1 VVSRVVGYAW
11 IVPALPLAAYIL
23 TVFAGRRLGERA
35 AYFGVVALGIATV
48 LGVTILIQAAGGAR
62 AHVSVPWL
70 QIGPYSVPMGFTI
83 DPLSAVMLGMVPLVA
98 WMIEIYSMGYMHKDP
113 EFNRF
118 YCNVNLFVTAMLVA
132 VIADNFLL
140 FLMAWEIM
148 GLCSYLLIGHWY
160 KDPGNA
166 RAATKAFLVTRIGD
180 VGLMAGIWWIFS
192 VTHTFQ
198 FDQLAPALHAAAL
211 APAVL
216 TAIVLLVF
224 MGPLGKSAQLP
235 LHIWLPDA
243 MAGPTPVSALIH
255 AATMVA
261 VGVYL
266 VARTYPIF
274 QLAPSALV
282 WVGYIGAITAFMA
295 ATIACVQTDIKKVLA
310 YSTVSQLGYM
320 MLGMGVAGSMAA
332 GMFHLITHAFF
343 KGLLFLGAGSII
355 HAVETQEMHKMGGLF
370 RKLKATSITFLIASL
385 ALAGI
390 PPFSGYFS
398 KDPILAAAYN
408 SPYPIMFWLGLLGAF
423 LTAYYMT
430 RACLLTF
437 FGKPRDQH
445 TYDHA
450 HESPAVMTVPLW
462 VMAVPAALLGLFVS
476 GGFGGFLSPGYT
488 PADGGA
494 GATVLTLS
502 FPLLGVLVGAL
513 IYGSGRTEFRVAA
526 IRALKPLYVFL
537 KQKWYFDQLGLA
549 LMYIV
554 LGVAWIAAAFDRYVV
569 DGIVNGLGA
578 LAGLLG
584 RAGRVLADGSA
595 QAYMLTLL
603 LAVAVGLIALQLIG
617 G

>member
-1 VVSRVVGYAW
+1 VVSRVVGNAW
-11 IVPALPLAAYIL
+11 IVPALPFAAYIL
-23 TVFAGRRLGERA
+23 IVFVGPRMRERS
-35 AYFGVVALGIATV
+35 AYFGVVAMGLASV
-48 LGVTILIQAAGGAR
+48 LGVAILFQAIGGAR

-70 QIGPYSVPMGFTI
+70 QIGPYNVPMGFTV
-83 DPLSAVMLGMVPLVA
+83 DPLSAVMLAMVTVVS
-98 WMIEIYSMGYMHKDP
+98 WMIEIYSMGYMHGDP

-118 YCNVNLFVTAMLVA
+118 YANVNLFVTGMLTA

-160 KDPGNA
+160 KDPNNA

-192 VTHTFQ
+192 ITHTFQ
-198 FDQLAPALHAAAL
+198 FDKLAPALHAAAL

-224 MGPLGKSAQLP
+224 MGPLGKSAQIP

-274 QLAPSALV
+274 QLSPTALV

-320 MLGMGVAGSMAA
+320 MLGMGVAGAMAA

-370 RKLKATSITFLIASL
+370 RKMKATSITFLIASL

-398 KDPILAAAYN
+398 KDPILAAAYS

-437 FGKPRDQH
+437 FGKPRDPH
-445 TYDHA
+445 IYDHA

-462 VMAVPAALLGLFVS
+462 VMAVPAALLGLVVA
-476 GGFGGFLSPGYT
+476 GGFGGFLSPGYHT
-488 PADGGA
+488 ADGGA

-513 IYGSGRTEFRVAA
+513 IYGSGRTEFRAAA

-554 LGVAWIAAAFDRYVV
+554 LAIAWIAAAVDRYIV
-569 DGIVNGLGA
+569 DGIVNGLGY
-578 LAGLLG
+578 LAGLFG